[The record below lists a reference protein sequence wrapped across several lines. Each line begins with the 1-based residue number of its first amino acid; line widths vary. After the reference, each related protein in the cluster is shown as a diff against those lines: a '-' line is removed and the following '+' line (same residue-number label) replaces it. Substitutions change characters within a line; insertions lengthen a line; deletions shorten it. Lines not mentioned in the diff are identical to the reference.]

1 MSDSPIEREIE
12 RIVEPIAERVARS
25 VVEGHRAPLREWL
38 TEREL
43 AELSGCSPDTIR
55 SYAFRKENPLPYGT
69 VGELRRYHRADF
81 DAWARAEGERDRQR
95 RHDAKGGDETSR
107 PAKLVAVTKTFT
119 RNSQQ

>member
-1 MSDSPIEREIE
+1 MSGSLIEREIE

-25 VVEGHRAPLREWL
+25 VVEGQRAPQREWL

-43 AELSGCSPDTIR
+43 AELWGCSSDTIR

-95 RHDAKGGDETSR
+95 RLHAKDEAARSQTV
-107 PAKLVAVTKTFT
+107 KLSAVT
-119 RNSQQ
+119 